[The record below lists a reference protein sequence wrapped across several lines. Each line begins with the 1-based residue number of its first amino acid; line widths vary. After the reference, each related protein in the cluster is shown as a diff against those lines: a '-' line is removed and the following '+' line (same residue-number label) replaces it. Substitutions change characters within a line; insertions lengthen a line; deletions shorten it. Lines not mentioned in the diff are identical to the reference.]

1 MLASTAPHPIAVVPI
16 VGASEIGLE
25 GANWTDSGN
34 LAGWNAD
41 ASREDRKL
49 ELFGTEVPKDEITAI
64 RSKLDRRADNTS
76 SIGTPRPNCNRK
88 ESERLEGKLGIGELV
103 VVRLIDPILDNET
116 GIPSSILPPPARL
129 RRFLLAESSHEP

>member
-1 MLASTAPHPIAVVPI
+1 MIPIL
-16 VGASEIGLE
+16 GASEIGLE

-76 SIGTPRPNCNRK
+76 SIGTPRPNCDRK
-88 ESERLEGKLGIGELV
+88 ESERLEGELGISEPV
-103 VVRLIDPILDNET
+103 VVGLIDPVLDDEA
-116 GIPSSILPPPARL
+116 GIPSSILPLPTRL
-129 RRFLLAESSHEP
+129 RGLELAETSHEP

>member
-1 MLASTAPHPIAVVPI
+1 MLASTAPHPIAVIPI
-16 VGASEIGLE
+16 LGSIEIGLE

-49 ELFGTEVPKDEITAI
+49 ELFGTEVPKDEITVI
-64 RSKLDRRADNTS
+64 RSKLDRRANNTS

-88 ESERLEGKLGIGELV
+88 ESERLEGELGISEPV
-103 VVRLIDPILDNET
+103 VVGLIDPILDNEA
-116 GIPSSILPPPARL
+116 GIPGSVLPLPTRL
-129 RRFLLAESSHEP
+129 RRFLLAESLHES